1 MEAIWI
7 DSSLSNNAGEPKWS
21 KMLLM
26 SLLFHL
32 AIFSIILFVPEAIPT
47 RRITGTVYEVNL
59 VEMPGRSLVKAEK
72 GAEVRAGKALPGSK
86 RGDQARQ
93 ISVPKREEKP
103 VVIAKRTLAKRIDKG
118 EKPKISSSK
127 LIDEALSK
135 IENKVKAEKKKEE
148 VDPLRQAISKL
159 ESKARIAAE
168 RPSDGGAAGDG
179 ITIRIYQ
186 MEVEEKIK
194 SNWSYPVA
202 FSSAQK
208 QEGLQAVLVVKV
220 RSNGTIL
227 ESLFKKRSNSAMF
240 DQSVLRALERSDPL
254 PPFPEG
260 YNKTVEEI
268 EITFNLKELEED

>member
-7 DSSLSNNAGEPKWS
+7 DSSLNYNAGEPNWS

-86 RGDQARQ
+86 RVEQARQ

-103 VVIAKRTLAKRIDKG
+103 VVIAKRTLAKRIDKA

-148 VDPLRQAISKL
+148 VDPLKQAISKL
-159 ESKARIAAE
+159 ESKARIAAG
-168 RPSDGGAAGDG
+168 RPFDGGAAGDG
-179 ITIRIYQ
+179 ITLRIYQ

-208 QEGLQAVLVVKV
+208 QEGLQAVVVVKV

-227 ESLFKKRSNSAMF
+227 ESRFKKRSNSAMF

-260 YNKTVEEI
+260 YNKTREEI
-268 EITFNLKELEED
+268 EITFNLKELEEY

>member
-1 MEAIWI
+1 MEAIWF
-7 DSSLSNNAGEPKWS
+7 DSSLNNNAGEPKWS

-26 SLLFHL
+26 SLVLHL

-86 RGDQARQ
+86 KVDQARQ

-103 VVIAKRTLAKRIDKG
+103 VVIAKRTLAKRIDKV

-135 IENKVKAEKKKEE
+135 IKKKVKAEEKKEE

-159 ESKARIAAE
+159 ESKARIAGE

-179 ITIRIYQ
+179 ITLRIYQ

-202 FSSAQK
+202 FSNTQK
-208 QEGLQAVLVVKV
+208 QEGLQAVVVVKV

-227 ESLFKKRSNSAMF
+227 EYRFKNRSSSAMF
-240 DQSVLRALERSDPL
+240 DQSVLRAVERSDPL

-260 YNKTVEEI
+260 YNRTMEEI
-268 EITFNLKELEED
+268 EITFNLKELEEY